1 MARGHSLSKSAEPV
15 GEAAPPAA
23 PGPVSVEV
31 EAAWR
36 MLRQQAARGAEAE
49 PELGPRLDRLVLSAG
64 SFAEAVAS
72 RLAELLAGSHLPA
85 EMVRELTLEAA
96 AADPSLMEGAARD
109 LRAHAERD
117 PAVIDPIQPFLFA
130 KGFPAVQAQRVSHY
144 LWQRGRT
151 LLALTLHDMVG
162 SRLSVDIHPAAR
174 LGHGIFIDHGH
185 GVVIGETAVVE
196 DDVSMLHG
204 VTLGGDGKE
213 RGDRHP
219 KVRRGVLIGAGAKIL
234 GNIVVGEGA
243 RVAAGSIVLS
253 EVPPHVTVAG
263 IPAKPVG
270 RVRSLMPSLSMEH
283 SFTLQAEDFDWTI

>member
-1 MARGHSLSKSAEPV
+1 MPQSASNVALAPSPVPASAE
-15 GEAAPPAA
+15 
-23 PGPVSVEV
+23 VEG
-31 EAAWR
+31 AWR
-36 MLRQQAARGAEAE
+36 MLRDRAAEGAAAE
-49 PELGPRLDRLVLSAG
+49 PILAPRLDHLVLSAG
-64 SFAEAVAS
+64 SFGEAVAR
-72 RLAELLAGSHLPA
+72 RLAELLQGSHLPA
-85 EMVRELTLEAA
+85 ELIRDLTLEAA
-96 AADPSLMEGAARD
+96 EADPSLLEGAARD

-117 PAVIDPIQPFLFA
+117 PAVTDPIQPFLFA
-130 KGFPAVQAQRVSHY
+130 KGFPAVQAQRVSHC
-144 LWQRGRT
+144 LWLRGRT
-151 LLALTLHDMVG
+151 LLALTLHDIVG
-162 SRLSVDIHPAAR
+162 GRLSVDIHPGAR

-270 RVRSLMPSLSMEH
+270 RVRSQMPSLSMEH
-283 SFTLQAEDFDWTI
+283 SFTLTTTDFDWSI